1 MNINVH
7 IERLILD
14 GLPVDGRQGSVLQV
28 GVEAE
33 LVRLLGEKGLPAIS
47 ATMVERLSGGMI
59 QLTGKSQPAYLG
71 QQIAQSIYTAME
83 PNRMTN
89 RSRAYRGGDP
99 RK

>member
-14 GLPVDGRQGSVLQV
+14 GLPVDGRQGSVLKA

-33 LVRLLGEKGLPAIS
+33 LVRLLGEKGLSGIS

-59 QLTGKSQPAYLG
+59 QLTGKSRPADLG

-83 PNRMTN
+83 PNRMAN
-89 RSRAYRGGDP
+89 QSRSHRGGSR